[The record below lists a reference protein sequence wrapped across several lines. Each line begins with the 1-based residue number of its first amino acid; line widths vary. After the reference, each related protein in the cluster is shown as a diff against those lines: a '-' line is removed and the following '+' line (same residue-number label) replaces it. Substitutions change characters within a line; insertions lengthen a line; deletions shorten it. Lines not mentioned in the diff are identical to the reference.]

1 MANSPDH
8 FRTSSCVGA
17 DSAQCAPPLQPDTQ
31 RRVICVARA
40 PDEALI
46 EEIRSAGWEVVLA
59 KTAAGAEAATKKCG
73 VAAGLIDFDGFT
85 PRDFPTLKA
94 CLSQTTIGWVA
105 ITAEGKSAS
114 KAVRELIRN
123 FCFDYVTLPLPAE
136 WISHAL
142 GHARGMAAL
151 DYVDTATG
159 ALVTDDNTM
168 VGTCEAMQQ
177 LFSTIRKVANTNASV
192 FISGQSGTGK
202 ELTALAIHRCSPR
215 RKAPFV
221 AINCGAIPHHLLQ
234 SELFGYER
242 GAFTG
247 AHERRIG
254 RIESANGGTLFL
266 DEIGDTPLETQAGL
280 LRFLQEGKIQRLGG
294 NESIPV
300 DIRIISATHVDLEAA
315 ILAGRFRADLFHRL
329 CVLRVDEPPLSA
341 RGKDIEV
348 LAYYVLQKYKADS
361 THKIHG
367 FTPSAIDAMH
377 KYHWPGNVR
386 ELINRVRRGL
396 VMAEGRLLTARDLD
410 LDLESQT
417 AGRTAT
423 LDCIREQA
431 ERSVIET
438 ALLRHDYRLGET
450 ATALGIS
457 RGTLYR
463 RMVAYGM
470 HVAEDTDSDNTGAEL
485 DGDVPI

>member
-1 MANSPDH
+1 MMPKSPDQ
-8 FRTSSCVGA
+8 FQTSACVTA
-17 DSAQCAPPLQPDTQ
+17 DSTQSTPSPQSDTL

-40 PDEALI
+40 PNNALLA
-46 EEIRSAGWEVVLA
+46 EMRSAGWEVVVA
-59 KTAAGAEAATKKCG
+59 KTAAGAEAATKKSG

-94 CLSQTTIGWVA
+94 CLSQTAIGWVA
-105 ITAEGKSAS
+105 IAAEGQTAS

-123 FCFDYVTLPLPAE
+123 FCFDYVTLPLPPE

-151 DYVDTATG
+151 DYVDTAADT
-159 ALVTDDNTM
+159 LLTDDSTM

-177 LFSTIRKVANTNASV
+177 LYSTIRKFANTNASV

-247 AHERRIG
+247 ADGRRIG

-266 DEIGDTPLETQAGL
+266 DEIGDMPFEAQAGL
-280 LRFLQEGKIQRLGG
+280 LRFLQEGKIERLGG

-315 ILAGRFRADLFHRL
+315 ILAGRFRTDLFHRL
-329 CVLRVDEPPLSA
+329 CVLRINEPPLSA
-341 RGKDIEV
+341 RGKDIEI
-348 LAYYVLQKYKADS
+348 LAHYVLQKYKTDS

-367 FTPSAIDAMH
+367 FTPSAIDAMCS
-377 KYHWPGNVR
+377 YHWPGNVR
-386 ELINRVRRGL
+386 ELINRVRHAL
-396 VMAEGRLLTARDLD
+396 VMAEGRLLTPRD
-410 LDLESQT
+410 LDLESQP
-417 AGRTAT
+417 AGERMT
-423 LDCIREQA
+423 LDRIREQA
-431 ERSVIET
+431 ERSAIET
-438 ALLRHDYRLGET
+438 ALLSHDHRPGET

-457 RGTLYR
+457 RATLYR
-463 RMVAYGM
+463 RMVAYGIY
-470 HVAEDTDSDNTGAEL
+470 VAEDTALDDTDEEL
-485 DGDVPI
+485 NGDIST